1 MNLYVIPH
9 ALNDMATKFAEF
21 LAQGVAEMPDI
32 DHVKWTTMPDLDE
45 FLRRIMLRA
54 AAQALCGPGLLEV
67 CPSFAEDFWA
77 YDVAF
82 PTIFRRIPRVL
93 APKAYEAR
101 RKLQENM
108 KRWHVWAMANFDW
121 ENQAAIE
128 ESWEPVYGSRLMR
141 ARVVMLRDSGMSLDG
156 WAALDSG
163 FIWTYPDDPTSGPIR
178 KRDDPAIY
186 QSKMMGKES
195 RSRNAEDDAKATLI
209 TTGIQGHF
217 YPFGGGI
224 KICPGRYLAKQEV
237 MIMVAILLRAYEPEA
252 IFDRADMDQ
261 ARTQTFDAC
270 SLVARLFREMHEPY
284 HQDL

>member
-1 MNLYVIPH
+1 MDLYVIPH
-9 ALNDMATKFAEF
+9 GDGIVDIFKNSRVLSKYSVGILLKRLFGMQERDLAIWVADKSGIYANPAQGTESTEPEHRVWHIIHRDFQAHFSGRALNDMATKFAEF
-21 LAQGVAEMPDI
+21 LAQGVAEMPEI
-32 DHVKWTTMPDLDE
+32 DNVKWTTMPDLDE
-45 FLRRIMLRA
+45 FLRRITLRA
-54 AAQALCGPGLLEV
+54 AVQALCGPGLLEV

-108 KRWHVWAMANFDW
+108 RRWHVWAMANFDW

-163 FIWTYPDDPTSGPIR
+163 FIWT
-178 KRDDPAIY
+178 
-186 QSKMMGKES
+186 
-195 RSRNAEDDAKATLI
+195 
-209 TTGIQGHF
+209 
-217 YPFGGGI
+217 
-224 KICPGRYLAKQEV
+224 
-237 MIMVAILLRAYEPEA
+237 
-252 IFDRADMDQ
+252 
-261 ARTQTFDAC
+261 
-270 SLVARLFREMHEPY
+270 
-284 HQDL
+284 